1 MYYERKRHFNPILNV
16 KAAAGSRGGYCV
28 ACNMGYRKDRGHR
41 CTKKCP
47 RCHAIPSCE
56 SPDAQLINV
65 CESVKICNNCGRF
78 VKLNSKHECEISY
91 CRTCRSLQ
99 SSNHFCFMRPLRCKV
114 VTENPGEGTSSATIQ
129 EDVTHAS
136 ENEPK
141 VKDKKR
147 DRVAFVFYDFETRQ
161 DETYEGTENVKI
173 HVPTLCVA
181 HQICETCAEIDDM
194 SVRCR
199 WCGVREFIFRDNPV
213 KQFVELVTRTTK
225 CFKKIICIAHN
236 AKAFDAQ
243 FILKYLVEESEI
255 TEEPRVILNGTKI
268 IVMTVGNTK
277 FIDSVNY
284 LPMCLADLPKAFGLK
299 DTSDK
304 GNFPH
309 LFNTRENQSYIGPIP
324 DARYYSPDQMKPEE
338 RM

>member
-1 MYYERKRHFNPILNV
+1 MSPKSKTNLKETTSHSCSTIL
-16 KAAAGSRGGYCV
+16 
-28 ACNMGYRKDRGHR
+28 
-41 CTKKCP
+41 
-47 RCHAIPSCE
+47 
-56 SPDAQLINV
+56 
-65 CESVKICNNCGRF
+65 
-78 VKLNSKHECEISY
+78 
-91 CRTCRSLQ
+91 
-99 SSNHFCFMRPLRCKV
+99 
-114 VTENPGEGTSSATIQ
+114 
-129 EDVTHAS
+129 
-136 ENEPK
+136 
-141 VKDKKR
+141 KR
-147 DRVAFVFYDFETRQ
+147 DSTRL
-161 DETYEGTENVKI
+161 TKVKI

-181 HQICETCAEIDDM
+181 DQICETCAEIDDM

-277 FIDSVNY
+277 FIDSLNY
-284 LPMCLADLPKAFGLK
+284 LPMRLADLPKAFGLK
-299 DTSDK
+299 NTSDK

-338 RM
+338 RMRFTNWHDEMIRANFIFNFQHEIVKYCRNDVEILRRACMALQKNFFETW